1 MNCVHRYRPKKKH
14 RLGACRM
21 SANHQLEQR
30 LDFMRFDHRS
40 RSALQ
45 AAKPVLDEAV
55 PSALDGF
62 YAQLR
67 NFAETRGLFSGGRG
81 ESAQARQV
89 AHWKTML
96 SGEQGAAYLQAVERI
111 GQSNAKAGLEP
122 RWSIGG
128 YALVLDR
135 LIHAVLGKKKQGLF
149 GGKADANAAGGAA
162 DQVASLTKAVFLD
175 MDLALSAYFKVLLD
189 ERDRLEAERRA
200 SEQQQAAAV
209 AALGVAL
216 SKLAAGDLS
225 ARVEGVLSPEFES
238 LKIDFDAAVAAL
250 DKTLTAV
257 SRGAFS
263 MRSGADDIAQ
273 AADDMAHRTEQQA
286 STLQQTAAAVEQ
298 LTATVDRTARSAK
311 EVSARVGEAAADAQ
325 RSGDVVTRAAQA
337 MTQIESSSARVSQIL
352 GVIDEIAFQT
362 NLLALNAGVEAA
374 RAGDAG
380 RGFAVV
386 AQEVRALAQR
396 SADAAKE
403 IKTLIADSSRQV
415 GEGVDLVGQTGEAL
429 RGIVSKVGAIDTL
442 VDEIAASANEQAA
455 ALGQVNVAVNQLDQ
469 VTQRNSAMV
478 QQSTQATHAL
488 RAEAADLSNHVG
500 GFRTGAPAGGNVVHE
515 ARARVAAFARP
526 GR

>member
-1 MNCVHRYRPKKKH
+1 
-14 RLGACRM
+14 M
-21 SANHQLEQR
+21 SAKHQLDQR
-30 LDFMRFDHRS
+30 LSFMRFDHRS

-45 AAKPVLDEAV
+45 AAKPALDEAI
-55 PSALDGF
+55 PAALDGF
-62 YAQLR
+62 YEQLR
-67 NFAETRGLFSGGRG
+67 AFAETRGLFKDGKG

-89 AHWKTML
+89 AHWRRML
-96 SGEQGAAYLQAVERI
+96 SGDQGADYLQAVERI
-111 GQSNAKAGLEP
+111 GQSNARAGLEP

-128 YALVLDR
+128 YALVLDK
-135 LIHAVLGKKKQGLF
+135 LIHAVLAKRPPTGLF
-149 GGKADANAAGGAA
+149 GGGLFGSGKTEDGAGE
-162 DQVASLTKAVFLD
+162 QVAALTKAVFLD
-175 MDLALSAYFKVLLD
+175 MDLAVSAYFSVLLE
-189 ERDRLEAERRA
+189 ERDRLETQRQAA
-200 SEQQQAAAV
+200 EQQQAAAV

-216 SKLAAGDLS
+216 SKLASGDLS
-225 ARVEGVLSPEFES
+225 VRVEGALSPEFAG
-238 LKIDFDAAVAAL
+238 LKTDFDNAAAAL
-250 DKTLTAV
+250 DRTMSAV
-257 SRGAFS
+257 SRGAYGI
-263 MRSGADDIAQ
+263 RAGADDIAR
-273 AADDMAHRTEQQA
+273 AADDLAQRTEQQA
-286 STLQQTAAAVEQ
+286 ATLEETAAAVEQ
-298 LTATVDRTARSAK
+298 LTATVDRTASSAK
-311 EVSARVGEAAADAQ
+311 EVSARVGEAAADAR

-337 MTQIESSSARVSQIL
+337 MSQIETSSAKVSQIL

-415 GEGVDLVGQTGEAL
+415 GEGVDLVGQTSEAL
-429 RGIVSKVGAIDTL
+429 RGIVDKVGAIDSL
-442 VDEIAASANEQAA
+442 VDEIAASANEQAS

-469 VTQRNSAMV
+469 VTQRNTAMV
-478 QQSTQATHAL
+478 QQSTEATHAL

-500 GFRTGAPAGGNVVHE
+500 GFRTGSSGQDHATPAADNPVHH

>member
-1 MNCVHRYRPKKKH
+1 
-14 RLGACRM
+14 M
-21 SANHQLEQR
+21 SANPQLDQR
-30 LDFMRFDHRS
+30 LAFMRFDHRS
-40 RSALQ
+40 RAALQ
-45 AAKPVLDEAV
+45 AAKPALDAAV

-62 YAQLR
+62 YAQLKG
-67 NFAETRGLFSGGRG
+67 FAETSGLFQGGRG

-89 AHWKTML
+89 AHWRRMT
-96 SGEQGAAYLQAVERI
+96 SGDQGPDYVQAVERI
-111 GQSNAKAGLEP
+111 GQSNARAGLAP

-128 YALVLDR
+128 YALVVEG
-135 LIHAVLGKKKQGLF
+135 LIRAVLAKRPKGGLF
-149 GGKADANAAGGAA
+149 GGGKAHGDGA
-162 DQVASLTKAVFLD
+162 DQVVALTKAVFLD
-175 MDLALSAYFKVLLD
+175 MDLALSAYFAVLLD
-189 ERDRLEAERRA
+189 ERDRLEAERQA
-200 SEQQQAAAV
+200 SDQQRAAAI
-209 AALGVAL
+209 AALGAAL
-216 SKLAAGDLS
+216 SRLAAGDLS
-225 ARVEGVLSPEFES
+225 ARVEGVLSAEFES
-238 LKIDFDAAVAAL
+238 LKTDFDNAAAAL
-250 DKTLTAV
+250 DKTMNAV
-257 SRGAFS
+257 TRATSGIRA
-263 MRSGADDIAQ
+263 GADDIAH
-273 AADDMAHRTEQQA
+273 AADDLAQRTEQQA
-286 STLQQTAAAVEQ
+286 ATLEQTAAAVEQ

-311 EVSARVGEAAADAQ
+311 AVSAQVREAAADAQ
-325 RSGDVVTRAAQA
+325 ASGAVVTRAAQA
-337 MTQIESSSARVSQIL
+337 MTQIESSSAKVSQIL

-415 GEGVDLVGQTGEAL
+415 GEGVDLVGQTGAAL
-429 RGIVSKVGAIDTL
+429 RGIVDKVGAIDAL
-442 VDEIAASANEQAA
+442 VDEIAASANEQAS

-469 VTQRNSAMV
+469 VTQRNTAMV

-500 GFRTGAPAGGNVVHE
+500 GFRTGASVTQAQIPAPE

>member
-1 MNCVHRYRPKKKH
+1 
-14 RLGACRM
+14 M
-21 SANHQLEQR
+21 SAKHQLDQR
-30 LDFMRFDHRS
+30 LSFMRFDHRS
-40 RSALQ
+40 RAALQ
-45 AAKPVLDEAV
+45 AAKPVVDEAI

-62 YAQLR
+62 YEQLR
-67 NFAETRGLFSGGRG
+67 GFAETRDLFKGGRG

-89 AHWKTML
+89 SHWKRML
-96 SGEQGAAYLQAVERI
+96 SGDQGADYLQAVERI

-128 YALVLDR
+128 YALVLDK
-135 LIHAVLGKKKQGLF
+135 LIHAVLGKKSKGGLF
-149 GGKADANAAGGAA
+149 GGKADEGAA
-162 DQVASLTKAVFLD
+162 DQVAALSKAVFLD
-175 MDLALSAYFKVLLD
+175 MDLALSAYFSVLLE
-189 ERDRLEAERRA
+189 ERDRLEAERQATER
-200 SEQQQAAAV
+200 QQAAAV
-209 AALGVAL
+209 AALGAAL

-238 LKIDFDAAVAAL
+238 LKIDFDQAAAAL
-250 DKTLTAV
+250 DKAMSAV
-257 SRGAFS
+257 SRGAS
-263 MRSGADDIAQ
+263 SIRSGTDDIAR
-273 AADDMAHRTEQQA
+273 AADDMAQRTEQQA

-298 LTATVDRTARSAK
+298 LTATVARTAKGAK
-311 EVSARVGEAAADAQ
+311 QVSARVGEAAADAQ
-325 RSGDVVTRAAQA
+325 ASGDVVTRAAEA
-337 MTQIESSSARVSQIL
+337 MTQIESSSAKVSQIL

-415 GEGVDLVGQTGEAL
+415 GAGVDLVGQTGEAL
-429 RGIVSKVGAIDTL
+429 RGIVDKVGAIDTL
-442 VDEIAASANEQAA
+442 VDEIAASANEQAS

-488 RAEAADLSNHVG
+488 RAEAADLSNHVS
-500 GFRTGAPAGGNVVHE
+500 GFRTGSSSHAPADDNAVHQ

>member
-1 MNCVHRYRPKKKH
+1 
-14 RLGACRM
+14 M
-21 SANHQLEQR
+21 SANHQLDQR
-30 LDFMRFDHRS
+30 LSFMRFDHRS
-40 RSALQ
+40 RAALQ
-45 AAKPVLDEAV
+45 AAKPVLDEAI

-128 YALVLDR
+128 YALVLDK
-135 LIHAVLGKKKQGLF
+135 LIHAVLGKKSKGGLF
-149 GGKADANAAGGAA
+149 GVKADEGAA
-162 DQVASLTKAVFLD
+162 DQVAALSKAVFLD
-175 MDLALSAYFKVLLD
+175 MDLAVSAYFKVLLD
-189 ERDRLEAERRA
+189 ERDRLEAERQV
-200 SEQQQAAAV
+200 SERQQADAV

-225 ARVEGVLSPEFES
+225 ARVEGVLSSEFES
-238 LKIDFDAAVAAL
+238 LKIDFDNAAAAL
-250 DKTLTAV
+250 DKAMGAV
-257 SRGAFS
+257 SRGAS
-263 MRSGADDIAQ
+263 SIRSGSDDMAR
-273 AADDMAHRTEQQA
+273 AADDMAQRTEQQA

-311 EVSARVGEAAADAQ
+311 QVSARVGEAAADAQ
-325 RSGDVVTRAAQA
+325 ASGEVVTRAAQA
-337 MTQIESSSARVSQIL
+337 MTQIESSSAKVSQIL

-396 SADAAKE
+396 SADAARE

-415 GEGVDLVGQTGEAL
+415 GEGVDLVGQTGQAL
-429 RGIVSKVGAIDTL
+429 RGIVEKVGAIDSL
-442 VDEIAASANEQAA
+442 VDEIAASANEQAS
-455 ALGQVNVAVNQLDQ
+455 ALGQVNVAVAQLDQ

-500 GFRTGAPAGGNVVHE
+500 GFRTGSVASGNGLHE

>member
-1 MNCVHRYRPKKKH
+1 
-14 RLGACRM
+14 M
-21 SANHQLEQR
+21 SAKHQLDER
-30 LDFMRFDHRS
+30 LSFMRFDPRS
-40 RSALQ
+40 RAALQ
-45 AAKPVLDEAV
+45 AAKPVLDEAI

-62 YAQLR
+62 YEQLR
-67 NFAETRGLFSGGRG
+67 GFAETRDLFKGGRG

-89 AHWKTML
+89 AHWKRML
-96 SGEQGAAYLQAVERI
+96 SGDQGADYLQAVERI

-128 YALVLDR
+128 YALVLDK
-135 LIHAVLGKKKQGLF
+135 LIHAVLGKKAPKGAFGGGLF
-149 GGKADANAAGGAA
+149 GGGKAGDGAA
-162 DQVASLTKAVFLD
+162 DQVAALSKAVFLD
-175 MDLALSAYFKVLLD
+175 MDLALSAYFAVLLD
-189 ERDRLEAERRA
+189 ERDRLEAERQANER
-200 SEQQQAAAV
+200 QQAAAV

-238 LKIDFDAAVAAL
+238 LKIDFDHAASAL
-250 DKTLTAV
+250 DKAMSAV
-257 SRGAFS
+257 SRGAS
-263 MRSGADDIAQ
+263 SIRSGSDDMAR
-273 AADDMAHRTEQQA
+273 AADDMAQRTEQQA

-298 LTATVDRTARSAK
+298 LTATVDRTAKSAK
-311 EVSARVGEAAADAQ
+311 QVSARVGEATADAQ
-325 RSGDVVTRAAQA
+325 ASGAVVTRAAEA
-337 MTQIESSSARVSQIL
+337 MTQIESSSAKVSQIL

-429 RGIVSKVGAIDTL
+429 RGIVEKVGAIDSL
-442 VDEIAASANEQAA
+442 VDEIAASANEQAS

-488 RAEAADLSNHVG
+488 RAEAADLSNHVA
-500 GFRTGAPAGGNVVHE
+500 GFRTGAGPSHAAPASDNAVHH
-515 ARARVAAFARP
+515 ARARVASFARP

>member
-1 MNCVHRYRPKKKH
+1 
-14 RLGACRM
+14 M
-21 SANHQLEQR
+21 SVNHQLDQR
-30 LDFMRFDHRS
+30 LSFMRFDHRA
-40 RSALQ
+40 RAALQ
-45 AAKPVLDEAV
+45 AAKPTLDEAI
-55 PSALDGF
+55 PPALDGF
-62 YAQLR
+62 YEQLR

-89 AHWKTML
+89 AHWKRML
-96 SGEQGAAYLQAVERI
+96 SGDQGADYLQAVERI

-128 YALVLDR
+128 YALVLDK
-135 LIHAVLGKKKQGLF
+135 LIHAVLGKRAKGGLF
-149 GGKADANAAGGAA
+149 GGKADEGVA
-162 DQVASLTKAVFLD
+162 DQVAALSKAVFLD
-175 MDLALSAYFKVLLD
+175 MDLALSAYFKVLLE
-189 ERDRLEAERRA
+189 ERDRLEAERQA
-200 SEQQQAAAV
+200 SEAQQAAAV

-238 LKIDFDAAVAAL
+238 LKIDFDHAASAL
-250 DKTLTAV
+250 DKAMGAV
-257 SRGAFS
+257 SRGAS
-263 MRSGADDIAQ
+263 SIRSGSDDIAR
-273 AADDMAHRTEQQA
+273 AADDMAQRTEQQA

-298 LTATVDRTARSAK
+298 LTATVARTAKGAK

-325 RSGDVVTRAAQA
+325 ASGAVVTRAAEA
-337 MTQIESSSARVSQIL
+337 MTQIESSSAKVSQIL

-415 GEGVDLVGQTGEAL
+415 GEGVDLVGQTGAAL
-429 RGIVSKVGAIDTL
+429 RGIVEKVGAIDGL
-442 VDEIAASANEQAA
+442 VDEIAASANEQAS
-455 ALGQVNVAVNQLDQ
+455 ALGQVNVAVTQLDQ

-500 GFRTGAPAGGNVVHE
+500 GFRTGSGAAYAAPASDNAVHQ
-515 ARARVAAFARP
+515 ARSRVAAFARP